1 MLKVWCKKREE
12 DVALPLVMQ
21 TSLGKASA
29 QEHHLEKRKWLSF
42 QSEGMQLWAFT
53 IRNKT
58 IPQNVTSAKHL
69 FLWIH
74 VTMPQKMIDS
84 DAITSPYLLA
94 KPLLRWLHR
103 RTSHPQR
110 CDVAGSAMPREH
122 AFFIVVKVPFKFNI
136 PPEEKSA
143 NPPQEENYN
152 SNSCSF
158 NHFF

>member
-1 MLKVWCKKREE
+1 ML
-12 DVALPLVMQ
+12 LQ
-21 TSLGKASA
+21 
-29 QEHHLEKRKWLSF
+29 
-42 QSEGMQLWAFT
+42 
-53 IRNKT
+53 
-58 IPQNVTSAKHL
+58 QNI
-69 FLWIH
+69 FLMNAGH
-74 VTMPQKMIDS
+74 NLPQKMIDS

-158 NHFF
+158 NHFFNEIS